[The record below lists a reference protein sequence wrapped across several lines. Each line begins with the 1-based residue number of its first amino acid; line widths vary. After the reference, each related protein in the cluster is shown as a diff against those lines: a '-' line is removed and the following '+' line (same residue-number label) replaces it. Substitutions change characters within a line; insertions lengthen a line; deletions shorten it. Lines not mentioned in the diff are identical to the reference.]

1 MVAFKTLPS
10 WSFGKAVTQRYCFGR
25 LKRAMCRSQVAL
37 SAVASTL
44 ATALENEYRSAVS
57 THAG

>member
-37 SAVASTL
+37 SAVAWQILPDRMTGIGRGL
-44 ATALENEYRSAVS
+44 PAK
-57 THAG
+57 

>member
-37 SAVASTL
+37 F
-44 ATALENEYRSAVS
+44 Y
-57 THAG
+57 